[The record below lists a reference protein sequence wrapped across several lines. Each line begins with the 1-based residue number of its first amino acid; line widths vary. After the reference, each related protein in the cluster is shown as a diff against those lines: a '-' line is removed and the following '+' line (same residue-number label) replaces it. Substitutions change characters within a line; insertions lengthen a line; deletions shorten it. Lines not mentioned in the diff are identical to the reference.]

1 MEFTPGLVRRAPAAV
16 FLRTS
21 FLADGRRFFGS
32 EFRDGAFLPFFVAS
46 LVLIFLGTGVPD

>member
-1 MEFTPGLVRRAPAAV
+1 MDFAPGLVRRAPAVV

-21 FLADGRRFFGS
+21 LAGRRFFGS
-32 EFRDGAFLPFFVAS
+32 EFRDGAFVPFLVAS